1 VKKVS
6 KAKLAKKSVAGKR
19 AGGKR
24 AAGKRAAGKSWA
36 EKMNHPPKPEVKTLT
51 RPKGANFPAGKM
63 LIPTPKLIDET
74 VRKIR
79 KGKTRTVV
87 EIREELAKRYRAD
100 YTCPLTTGIF
110 LRIVAEN
117 AEEQREQGA
126 ARITPYWRVLQKG
139 GALNQKFPGGAAAQ
153 ARKLRA
159 EGVVLTR

>member
-1 VKKVS
+1 MR
-6 KAKLAKKSVAGKR
+6 AKKKSRAGK
-19 AGGKR
+19 
-24 AAGKRAAGKSWA
+24 KSWA

-100 YTCPLTTGIF
+100 YTCPLTTGVF
-110 LRIVAEN
+110 LRMVAEN
-117 AEEQREQGA
+117 AEDQREQGA

-153 ARKLRA
+153 ARKLKA